1 MNYNGNSGSS
11 DYRIHD
17 YDDGNYDDY
26 DAYGAYDNY
35 DDYDDYDDEGGHIS
49 MLRPLTRTD
58 LTSNMMTNIARGRT
72 DP

>member
-1 MNYNGNSGSS
+1 MNINYNGNSGSS
-11 DYRIHD
+11 NYRIHD
-17 YDDGNYDDY
+17 YDDCNYDDY
-26 DAYGAYDNY
+26 GDYDN
-35 DDYDDYDDEGGHIS
+35 YDDYDDEGGHIS